1 MGWSYLYTM
10 RTVHNL
16 KNKKPR
22 RKVLRNS
29 MTPQEISLWMKL
41 KGDQLGCKFRRQH
54 SIGNFI
60 VDFYCPKAKLIV
72 EIDGSQH
79 QENERYD
86 AKRTEYLTNLGY
98 RVLRFWNNEVN
109 TNMDGVIMKIQEEL
123 NTTSTIPS
131 SLPPPRLEDSTPL
144 LR

>member
-1 MGWSYLYTM
+1 
-10 RTVHNL
+10 
-16 KNKKPR
+16 
-22 RKVLRNS
+22 

-86 AKRTEYLTNLGY
+86 AKRTENLTNLGY

>member
-1 MGWSYLYTM
+1 
-10 RTVHNL
+10 
-16 KNKKPR
+16 
-22 RKVLRNS
+22 

-86 AKRTEYLTNLGY
+86 AKRTEYLTNRGY

-144 LR
+144 LREQGVG